1 MLLEQVL
8 GGAIVVAAYG
18 ALWYLVLYSRRI
30 VEKIT
35 GIGYQRLPYYAAGSQ
50 PGERRQVD
58 ELRWKDRQSQ
68 RW

>member
-30 VEKIT
+30 VEKID
-35 GIGYQRLPYYAAGSQ
+35 GNELKRLREIKQ
-50 PGERRQVD
+50 
-58 ELRWKDRQSQ
+58 ELGMTKKKNG
-68 RW
+68 